1 MKTILQYFPSLSDQ
15 QLEQF
20 DQLGPLYREWNEK
33 INLISRKDIDQLYA
47 HHILHSLA
55 IAKVLR
61 FKPGAS
67 VLDLGSG
74 GGLPGIPLAVLFP
87 ETNFLLVDGTGKKIK
102 AASAIAEAAGLA
114 NVKAQHI
121 RAEELK
127 VKFDFVIC
135 RAVATLDKLMAWS
148 LPLLKQQQQHALPN
162 GLLTLKGGQLTEE
175 IKALGKGAYVERF
188 PISDFFQLDYFEDK
202 YVVYVQG

>member
-87 ETNFLLVDGTGKKIK
+87 ETDFLLVDGTGKKIK

-162 GLLTLKGGQLTEE
+162 GLLTLKGGPLTEE

-188 PISDFFQLDYFEDK
+188 PISDFFKLDYFEDK

>member
-188 PISDFFQLDYFEDK
+188 PISEFFQLDYFEDK

>member
-47 HHILHSLA
+47 HHFLHSLA

>member
-1 MKTILQYFPSLSDQ
+1 MKTILQYFPSLSNQ